1 MRRSLLVPKKMLNE
15 MFNNTAKYWHRP
27 HFERR
32 WVDMKP
38 ISSFQRGFWGR
49 GNSYIV
55 VPASELLWNRP
66 PLRKKK

>member
-1 MRRSLLVPKKMLNE
+1 MRNLLVPENMANE
-15 MFNNTAKYWHRP
+15 MFNNTTKYWHRP

-38 ISSFQRGFWGR
+38 ISSFYKGFWCR
-49 GNSYIV
+49 GTSYII

-66 PLRKKK
+66 PRKKK